1 MDCMGT
7 LYLVSTPIGN
17 LEDISVR
24 ATKTLSTVDVILCE
38 DTRRT
43 GLLLDQLNI
52 TPRPAMIQFYEEI
65 EEKKTPEIIEL
76 LQQGRN
82 IALVSDAGTPLISD
96 PGYRLIREVIKRHI
110 PVIAVPGASAVLTAL
125 VASGL
130 PSNQF
135 TFLGFAPEKE
145 AHRRKLFTH
154 ALEASKALETT
165 YILYCAPH
173 KLLQTLVNLKE
184 ILGDVSIVMARELT
198 KVHEEFFHGT
208 ISEAESHFENPKGEF
223 VIIFHLPQ

>member
-1 MDCMGT
+1 MGT

-24 ATKTLSTVDVILCE
+24 ATKTLSTVDIILCE
-38 DTRRT
+38 DTRRS

-52 TPRPAMIQFYEEI
+52 TPKPTLMQFYEEI
-65 EEKKTPEIIEL
+65 EERKTPEVIEL
-76 LQQGRN
+76 LQNGKN

-96 PGYRLIREVIKRHI
+96 PGHRLVREAIKRHI
-110 PVIAVPGASAVLTAL
+110 RVVAIPGASAVLTAI

-130 PSNQF
+130 PSNTF

-145 AHRRKLFTH
+145 AHRRKLFTR
-154 ALEASKALETT
+154 ALEAAKALETT

-173 KLLQTLVNLKE
+173 KLMQTLMNMKE
-184 ILGDVSIVMARELT
+184 ILGDVSIVVARELT
-198 KVHEEFFHGT
+198 KVHEEFFRGT
-208 ISEAESHFENPKGEF
+208 ISECESHFDSPKGEF
-223 VIIFHLPQ
+223 VVLFNL